1 MKKIGIVVFLL
12 GLTLTL
18 FTTVNYLSKEKESIM
33 NKIEPSRDKTDL
45 AKWFSPITGIAIMGI
60 GGVIFWQTYNEQ

>member
-33 NKIEPSRDKTDL
+33 NKIELSRNKSDL
-45 AKWFSPITGIAIMGI
+45 SKWFSPITGIAIMGI
-60 GGVIFWQTYNEQ
+60 GGILFWQTYNEQ